1 MQVQT
6 STVQQ
11 ELLPAQFASMQR
23 QEMPGHQEHILVVD
37 DEASV
42 RGLLMEL
49 LAGAGYDVTAAC
61 NAEQA
66 LLQLQEDPECSLVLA
81 DLLMPGTDGFT
92 LLDLIS
98 RNHASVPV
106 VIFTAM
112 HDIHVATSTFRR
124 GAVDLLLKP
133 FNRAQ
138 LLDVVS
144 RALEHSNQ
152 LKQNDVYRKNL
163 EQIVSARTSRLR
175 STMNELQKSYDITL
189 ETMGYALDL
198 RDAETQE
205 HARRVTAYTIALARE
220 LGIDKDRLHVIAC
233 GAFLHDVGKIATPD
247 AILLKPG
254 KLTAEETEI
263 MRQHSTRGYEMV
275 HKIPFL
281 RDASELIYAHH
292 ENFDGSGYPRGLRGE
307 EIPLGA
313 RLFAIADTLDAMT
326 SDRPYRKSLSFA
338 EARAEIGRCSG
349 TQFDPQIV
357 KVFLAMPD
365 GLWADLQREA
375 DQAPIGT
382 FGVKI

>member
-6 STVQQ
+6 STAQQ
-11 ELLPAQFASMQR
+11 EFLPVQFASMQP

-42 RGLLMEL
+42 RGLLVEL
-49 LAGAGYDVTAAC
+49 LSGAGYIATAVS

-66 LLQLQEDPECSLVLA
+66 LLHLQEDPECSLVLA
-81 DLLMPGTDGFT
+81 DLLMPGIDGFT
-92 LLDLIS
+92 LLDLIY
-98 RNHASVPV
+98 RNYASVPV

-133 FNRAQ
+133 FDRSQ

-144 RALEHSNQ
+144 RALEHSNL
-152 LKQNDVYRKNL
+152 LKQNDAYRKNL
-163 EQIVSARTSRLR
+163 EQTVSTRTSCLR
-175 STMNELQKSYDITL
+175 STMSDLQKSYDITL

-205 HARRVTAYTIALARE
+205 HSRHVTAYTIALARE

-233 GAFLHDVGKIATPD
+233 GAFLHDIGKIATPD

-254 KLTAEETEI
+254 TLTAEETEI
-263 MRQHSTRGYEMV
+263 MRQHCTRGYEMV

-326 SDRPYRKSLSFA
+326 SDRPYRKAFSFA
-338 EARAEIGRCSG
+338 QARTEIGLCSG
-349 TQFDPQIV
+349 TQFDPQLV

-365 GLWADLQREA
+365 SLWIDLQREA

-382 FGVKI
+382 LGVKI

>member
-1 MQVQT
+1 MQ
-6 STVQQ
+6 
-11 ELLPAQFASMQR
+11 P

-42 RGLLMEL
+42 RGLLVEL
-49 LAGAGYDVTAAC
+49 LSGAGYIATAVS

-66 LLQLQEDPECSLVLA
+66 LLHLQEDPECSLVLA
-81 DLLMPGTDGFT
+81 DLLMPGIDGFT
-92 LLDLIS
+92 LLDLIY
-98 RNHASVPV
+98 RNYASVPV

-133 FNRAQ
+133 FDRSQ

-144 RALEHSNQ
+144 RALEHSNL
-152 LKQNDVYRKNL
+152 LKQNDAYRKNL
-163 EQIVSARTSRLR
+163 EQTVSTRTSCLR
-175 STMNELQKSYDITL
+175 STMSDLQKSYDITL

-205 HARRVTAYTIALARE
+205 HSRHVTAYTIALARE

-233 GAFLHDVGKIATPD
+233 GAFLHDIGKIATPD

-254 KLTAEETEI
+254 TLTAEETEI
-263 MRQHSTRGYEMV
+263 MRQHCTRGYEMV

-326 SDRPYRKSLSFA
+326 SDRPYRKAFSFA
-338 EARAEIGRCSG
+338 QARTEIGLCSG
-349 TQFDPQIV
+349 TQFDPQLV

-365 GLWADLQREA
+365 SLWIDLQREA

-382 FGVKI
+382 LGVKI